1 MTKQM
6 IPCVELGSDA
16 NFAIMAYDTKTSSFL
31 VVLMKSS
38 ICIVHEMLNGP
49 LVLILMLVAGCVC

>member
-1 MTKQM
+1 MQT
-6 IPCVELGSDA
+6 LL
-16 NFAIMAYDTKTSSFL
+16 IMAYDTKTSSFL

-38 ICIVHEMLNGP
+38 ICRVHEMINDP